1 MKGTKI
7 FKALINEI
15 DFFKSHP
22 RDMRTVLLTNMIYA
36 LVLPIV
42 DIFVG
47 AYIMRSSNDQTMV
60 AVYQLAVYTGIPITF
75 FINGFLLK
83 SVKIVRLYSL
93 GMLMSG
99 ISMIYMM
106 SLEGLNHIGVAMVGL
121 VMGISFGFFWANRD
135 FLALDTTNDGN
146 RNYYYGVETFFY
158 TIAAIIIPLFVGWF
172 IVSSQER
179 GWFGGTIIMSYRLVT
194 IGVFLLTIIATIVA
208 HRDKFRNPKQKKFVY
223 FKFDVL
229 WQKML
234 VLSGLKGLAQGYL
247 VTAPAILVMTL
258 VGDENSLGLIQSIS
272 GVVTA
277 VILYFLGRFAKP
289 EHRIYIF
296 IAGLIAFVIGTIAN
310 AILFSSVGV
319 IIFMLMKVLFQ
330 PLHDIAYFPIQMHVI
345 NVVSKKEKR
354 SEFAYL
360 FNHEFGLY
368 VGRFT
373 GLVLFISLSFG
384 ISNTF
389 ALKYS
394 LPIIAI
400 VQLLSIPL
408 AKHIIKRTG
417 EAEGELKQGVDGL

>member
-1 MKGTKI
+1 MKETKI
-7 FKALINEI
+7 FKALTSEFE
-15 DFFKSHP
+15 FFKSHP
-22 RDMRTVLLTNMIYA
+22 SDMRTVLLTNMIYA
-36 LVLPIV
+36 LVLPVV

-47 AYIMRSSNDQTMV
+47 AYIMRSSHDQTMV

-75 FINGFLLK
+75 FINGLLLK
-83 SVKIVRLYSL
+83 TVKIVRLYSL
-93 GMLMSG
+93 GMLLSG
-99 ISMIYMM
+99 LSMIFMM
-106 SLEGLNHIGVAMVGL
+106 SLEGLNHLGVAVVGL
-121 VMGISFGFFWANRD
+121 VMGVSFGFFWANRD
-135 FLALDTTNDGN
+135 FLALDTTNDKN

-158 TIAAIIIPLFVGWF
+158 TIAAIIIPLLVGWF
-172 IVSSQER
+172 IVASQR
-179 GWFGGTIIMSYRLVT
+179 NGWFGGTVAISYKTVT
-194 IGVFLLTIIATIVA
+194 IGVFLLTVLATLVA

-234 VLSGLKGLAQGYL
+234 VLAGLKGLAQGYL

-272 GVVTA
+272 GAVTA
-277 VILYFLGRFAKP
+277 VILYLLGRFAKP
-289 EHRIYIF
+289 KHRIYIF
-296 IAGLIAFVIGTIAN
+296 ICGLIAFVIGTVAN
-310 AILFSSVGV
+310 AILFSSIGV

-330 PLHDIAYFPIQMHVI
+330 PLHDIAYFPIQMRVI
-345 NVVSKKEKR
+345 DVVSKKEKR

-368 VGRFT
+368 VGRFS
-373 GLVLFISLSFG
+373 GLVLFLGLSFG

-394 LPIIAI
+394 LPIIAF

-408 AKHIIKRTG
+408 AKHIIKRTND
-417 EAEGELKQGVDGL
+417 ADLAINIK

>member
-1 MKGTKI
+1 
-7 FKALINEI
+7 
-15 DFFKSHP
+15 
-22 RDMRTVLLTNMIYA
+22 MIYA
-36 LVLPIV
+36 MVITIV

-47 AYIMRSSNDQTMV
+47 AYIMISSNDQTMV

-75 FINGFLLK
+75 FINGLLLK
-83 SVKIVRLYSL
+83 TVKIVRLYSL
-93 GMLMSG
+93 GMLLSG

-106 SLEGLNHIGVAMVGL
+106 SLEGLDHMGVAMVGL

-135 FLALDTTNDGN
+135 FLALDTTNDEN

-158 TIAAIIIPLFVGWF
+158 TIAAIIVPLFVGWF
-172 IVSSQER
+172 IITSQLK
-179 GWFGGTIIMSYRLVT
+179 GWFGGTIAISYKTVT

-208 HRDKFRNPKQKKFVY
+208 HRDTFRNPKQKKFVF
-223 FKFDVL
+223 FKFDIL

-234 VLSGLKGLAQGYL
+234 ALSVLKGLAQGYL

-272 GVVTA
+272 GAVTA
-277 VILYFLGRFAKP
+277 IVLYFLGRFAKP

-296 IAGLIAFVIGTIAN
+296 ICGLIAFVIGTVAN
-310 AILFSSVGV
+310 AILFSSMGV

-330 PLHDIAYFPIQMHVI
+330 PLHDIAYFPIQMRVI
-345 NVVSKKEKR
+345 NVVSKKENR

-368 VGRFT
+368 VGRFV

-408 AKHIIKRTG
+408 AKHIIKRTN
-417 EAEGELKQGVDGL
+417 EADTEQAVIKI